1 MIINILN
8 EKGIKDASE
17 EYESRISKSD
27 MVSELT
33 IAGYSKEAIEKEIEK
48 LCNDGSL
55 AMDEINIYVYDEPL

>member
-1 MIINILN
+1 MIIDILN

-33 IAGYSKEAIEKEIEK
+33 IGGTVKKSSITK
-48 LCNDGSL
+48 
-55 AMDEINIYVYDEPL
+55 